1 MACRLF
7 SSLSFYLFFFPSTF
21 PRSLFRLFFKKTKQ
35 VRLLVDA
42 EYTAVQPAIDA
53 AALELMREFNSSDS
67 STFAVPPTVYNTTQ
81 CYLRGA
87 PEKLLGEI
95 ELAAKGNFAWG
106 GKLVRGAYIDSENKR
121 AAAANQVSP
130 CWPSLEQT
138 HACFDACARI
148 AIEEG
153 VFAAQKGE
161 ALLATHNKASVG
173 KAVDLLSRLEK
184 EHGHPAGGA
193 ASSRVSFGQLY
204 GMRQVL
210 TFFCWP
216 FLALTFQLSP
226 RVFSSSSLLSEKKK
240 TKKKNSESLTL
251 AIARAGRR
259 AYVYLPYVFCFFVF
273 LSLVFFAPFRV
284 SPPLTLSPFL
294 LPPSR
299 AHKPAMAPSATCSR
313 TFCAGPSRTVKC
325 FPAAGERKKRE
336 KKERK
341 KSRASSTPFAGSSR
355 QGSWRSS
362 SLGTGERDFSLPFLS
377 PSFFVCASL
386 KEGCWDEKLTVAV
399 VEQKETIRKGGGRG
413 IVLFQFSFL

>member
-1 MACRLF
+1 LACRLF

-87 PEKLLGEI
+87 REKLLGEI

-259 AYVYLPYVFCFFVF
+259 AYVYLPYVFFFFVSCFF
-273 LSLVFFAPFRV
+273 R
-284 SPPLTLSPFL
+284 TLSGVPSSHAFPFP
-294 LPPSR
+294 PPSF
-299 AHKPAMAPSATCSR
+299 SR
-313 TFCAGPSRTVKC
+313 T
-325 FPAAGERKKRE
+325 
-336 KKERK
+336 
-341 KSRASSTPFAGSSR
+341 
-355 QGSWRSS
+355 
-362 SLGTGERDFSLPFLS
+362 
-377 PSFFVCASL
+377 
-386 KEGCWDEKLTVAV
+386 
-399 VEQKETIRKGGGRG
+399 
-413 IVLFQFSFL
+413 

>member
-1 MACRLF
+1 M
-7 SSLSFYLFFFPSTF
+7 
-21 PRSLFRLFFKKTKQ
+21 
-35 VRLLVDA
+35 
-42 EYTAVQPAIDA
+42 QPAIDA

-87 PEKLLGEI
+87 REKLLGEI

-148 AIEEG
+148 AFEEG

-226 RVFSSSSLLSEKKK
+226 RVFFSSSLLSEKKK
-240 TKKKNSESLTL
+240 RKKKQRVPDAGDRPGWEEGLRLPAVCFLFFCLLFFSHPFGCPLLSRFPLSSSLLL
-251 AIARAGRR
+251 AHINQLWPPRRR
-259 AYVYLPYVFCFFVF
+259 APVP
-273 LSLVFFAPFRV
+273 FAPGPREQSNAFR
-284 SPPLTLSPFL
+284 
-294 LPPSR
+294 R
-299 AHKPAMAPSATCSR
+299 
-313 TFCAGPSRTVKC
+313 
-325 FPAAGERKKRE
+325 RE
-336 KKERK
+336 KERK
-341 KSRASSTPFAGSSR
+341 QRRRKERRAERARRRSRGA
-355 QGSWRSS
+355 QGKARGGLLPSGQVKEI
-362 SLGTGERDFSLPFLS
+362 SLFLFSLPL
-377 PSFFVCASL
+377 FFVCASL